1 METIF
6 VTGGAGFIGSNF
18 LNYAVTKYPDTRF
31 VNIDKLTY
39 AGNLDNLTIAALP
52 NYVFERADIC
62 DGIVIERLFQTYTP
76 TGIINFAAESNVD
89 KSIESA
95 DAFITTNIGGTNNLL
110 RLAVRYGVNRFH
122 HISTDEVYGSLTMDA
137 PAFTEEHTLA
147 PNNPYSASK
156 AGADLLVR
164 SYHKTFGLD
173 TVITRCSNNFGPNQ
187 DDTKLIP
194 RFIKKL
200 QAGENV
206 PLYGDGSNR
215 RDWLHV
221 SDHVRAIDLVFHNG
235 RAGEV
240 YNVGSD
246 HDFSNREVVDILL
259 SLTGQT
265 ADAIEFVS
273 DRLGHD
279 FRYAI
284 NASKIEAELGW
295 TPKVAF
301 EAGLRALVNTNW

>member
-6 VTGGAGFIGSNF
+6 ITGGAGFIGSNF
-18 LNYAVTKYPDTRF
+18 LNYAVPKYPDTRF
-31 VNIDKLTY
+31 VNIDTLTY
-39 AGNLDNLTIAALP
+39 AGNLENVAVSGLP
-52 NYVFERADIC
+52 NYVFERVDIC
-62 DGIVIERLFQTYTP
+62 DSILLERLFQTYTP
-76 TGIINFAAESNVD
+76 AGVINFAAESNVD

-95 DAFITTNIGGTNNLL
+95 DSFITTNIGGTNNLL
-110 RLAVRYGVNRFH
+110 RLAVRYKTKRFH
-122 HISTDEVYGSLTMDA
+122 HISTDEVYGSLLIDEA
-137 PAFTEEHTLA
+137 AFTEEHTLA

-206 PLYGDGSNR
+206 PLYGDGSHR

-221 SDHVRAIDLVFHNG
+221 SDHVRAIDLVFHKG
-235 RAGEV
+235 RAGEI

-259 SLTGQT
+259 AATGHT
-265 ADAIEFVS
+265 ADVIEFVP

-295 TPKVAF
+295 KPKVSF
-301 EAGLRALVNTNW
+301 GAGIKELLAL

>member
-18 LNYAVTKYPDTRF
+18 LNYAVLKYPDTRF
-31 VNIDKLTY
+31 VNIDRLTY
-39 AGNLDNLTIAALP
+39 AGNLENITVAAQP

-62 DGIVIERLFQTYTP
+62 DSIVLERLFQTYAP
-76 TGIINFAAESNVD
+76 SGIINFAAESNVD

-110 RLAVRYGVNRFH
+110 RLAVQYGVKRFH
-122 HISTDEVYGSLTMDA
+122 HISTDEVYGSLDIDA
-137 PAFTEEHTLA
+137 PAFTESHPLA

-164 SYHKTFGLD
+164 SYHKTFGLP

-200 QAGENV
+200 QAGESV

-221 SDHVRAIDLVFHNG
+221 SDHVRAIDLVFHKG
-235 RAGEV
+235 RAGEI

-246 HDFSNREVVDILL
+246 HDFSNREAVDILL
-259 SLTGQT
+259 VLTNRT
-265 ADAIEFVS
+265 TDAIEFVP

-284 NASKIEAELGW
+284 NAAKIEAELGW
-295 TPKVAF
+295 KPEVSF
-301 EAGLRALVNTNW
+301 EAGIHELLAL

>member
-1 METIF
+1 
-6 VTGGAGFIGSNF
+6 
-18 LNYAVTKYPDTRF
+18 
-31 VNIDKLTY
+31 
-39 AGNLDNLTIAALP
+39 
-52 NYVFERADIC
+52 
-62 DGIVIERLFQTYTP
+62 
-76 TGIINFAAESNVD
+76 
-89 KSIESA
+89 
-95 DAFITTNIGGTNNLL
+95 
-110 RLAVRYGVNRFH
+110 
-122 HISTDEVYGSLTMDA
+122 
-137 PAFTEEHTLA
+137 
-147 PNNPYSASK
+147 
-156 AGADLLVR
+156 
-164 SYHKTFGLD
+164 
-173 TVITRCSNNFGPNQ
+173 
-187 DDTKLIP
+187 
-194 RFIKKL
+194 
-200 QAGENV
+200 
-206 PLYGDGSNR
+206 
-215 RDWLHV
+215 V

>member
-1 METIF
+1 METII

-18 LNYAVTKYPDTRF
+18 LNYAVVKYPEIRF
-31 VNIDKLTY
+31 INIDKLTY
-39 AGNLDNLTIAALP
+39 AGDLANVTVSTLP

-62 DGIVIERLFQTYTP
+62 DNTAIEKLFQTHTP

-110 RLAVRYGVNRFH
+110 RLAVQYKVQRFH
-122 HISTDEVYGSLTMDA
+122 HISTDEVYGSLEMDEA
-137 PAFTEEHTLA
+137 AFTETHPLA

-156 AGADLLVR
+156 AAADLLVR
-164 SYHKTFGLD
+164 SCHKTFGLD

-194 RFIKKL
+194 RFIKRL
-200 QAGENV
+200 QAGEKV
-206 PLYGDGSNR
+206 PLYGNGSNR

-221 SDHVRAIDLVFHNG
+221 SDHVRAIDLVFHTG
-235 RAGEV
+235 RAGEI

-259 SLTGQT
+259 SLTGRT
-265 ADAIEFVS
+265 ADAIEFVP

-284 NASKIEAELGW
+284 NASKIESELNW
-295 TPKVAF
+295 KPLVTF
-301 EAGLRALVNTNW
+301 EEGIRILLAR

>member
-1 METIF
+1 MNCIF

-18 LNYAVTKYPDTRF
+18 LNYAVPEYPETRF

-39 AGNLDNLTIAALP
+39 AGRLENITVTVAP
-52 NYVFERADIC
+52 NYVFERVDIC
-62 DGIVIERLFQTYTP
+62 DDIALEQLFKIYQP
-76 TGIINFAAESNVD
+76 TGVINFAAESNVD
-89 KSIESA
+89 KSIERA

-110 RLAVRYGVNRFH
+110 RLAVQYGVKRFH
-122 HISTDEVYGSLTMDA
+122 HISTDEVYGSLALDDA
-137 PAFTEEHTLA
+137 AFTETTPLA

-200 QAGENV
+200 QAGETV

-235 RAGEV
+235 CAGEI

-246 HDFSNREVVDILL
+246 HDFSNREVVDMLL
-259 SLTGQT
+259 ALTGRNS
-265 ADAIEFVS
+265 DAIEFVP

-284 NASKIEAELGW
+284 NATKIETELGW
-295 TPKVAF
+295 KPQVSF
-301 EAGLRALVNTNW
+301 EEGIRELLAL